1 VNAKQMKSHAAPDK
15 TPENAVNLQLL
26 GSYETATSSQTTPM
40 ATEAETPK
48 SPPEN
53 AHAPQERGD
62 AADGTPQP
70 SIPSTYVKLTERE
83 LIDWTRRGMAKYIE
97 LEDMIS
103 RLKRWRPGNDEII
116 ERVVREIW
124 EFECRMGNSIKW
136 LKYREE
142 ERLAARIRLSRKL
155 DRYHARISKRTG
167 RSW

>member
-1 VNAKQMKSHAAPDK
+1 MKTHAEPHK
-15 TPENAVNLQLL
+15 TPENAANLQLL

-62 AADGTPQP
+62 AADGTSQS
-70 SIPSTYVKLTERE
+70 SIPSTCVKLTEAE
-83 LIDWTRRGMAKYIE
+83 LVHWTRRGMQKYFE
-97 LEDMIS
+97 LEEIIS

-116 ERVVREIW
+116 ERVVTDTW
-124 EFECRMGNSIKW
+124 EFECRIGNSIEK
-136 LKYREE
+136 LKRREVD
-142 ERLAARIRLSRKL
+142 RLVERIRLSRKL
-155 DRYHARISKRTG
+155 DRYHARISKKTG